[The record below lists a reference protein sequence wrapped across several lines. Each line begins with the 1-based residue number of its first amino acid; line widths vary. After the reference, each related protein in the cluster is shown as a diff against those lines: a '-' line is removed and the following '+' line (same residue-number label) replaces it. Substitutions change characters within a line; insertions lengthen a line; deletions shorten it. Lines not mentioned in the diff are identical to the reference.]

1 MSGALGLAALVFAAL
16 IGVTLAWF
24 MWSGDRR
31 EHQRKLESIQRRI
44 EKVQAEKAGHEA
56 RSDQGPE
63 SNEKP

>member
-1 MSGALGLAALVFAAL
+1 MSGALGLSALVFAAL

-44 EKVQAEKAGHEA
+44 EKVQAEKAEHEA
-56 RSDQGPE
+56 RSDPDPE
-63 SNEKP
+63 SSDKP

>member
-1 MSGALGLAALVFAAL
+1 MSGALGLAALVFAAF

-44 EKVQAEKAGHEA
+44 EKAQAEKAGNDA
-56 RSDQGPE
+56 E
-63 SNEKP
+63 SEPDSESGDKP